1 MTMFKEITD
10 MPTIMELG
18 AAGMLWDSWWLLDSD
33 TTNTTFGEYIWDE
46 PQPISAE
53 DWDRAVYE
61 RSLDEEPQNGKY
73 RFYVWL
79 EE

>member
-1 MTMFKEITD
+1 MFKEITD

-18 AAGMLWDSWWLLDSD
+18 AAGMLWDSWWLRDSD
-33 TTNTTFGEYIWDE
+33 TTNPTFGEYIWDE
-46 PQPISAE
+46 PQPIAVE
-53 DWDRAVYE
+53 HWDRTVYE
-61 RSLDEEPQNGKY
+61 QDIDAETPNGKY

>member
-1 MTMFKEITD
+1 MFKEITD

-18 AAGMLWDSWWLLDSD
+18 AAGMLWDSWWLRDSD

-46 PQPISAE
+46 PQPIAAA
-53 DWDRAVYE
+53 DWDRAVYK
-61 RSLDEEPQNGKY
+61 RDLDEESPDGKY